1 MAKAFAAAKLN
12 LILHVTGQRSDGYH
26 LLDSYV
32 AMADIGDRITVSPAD
47 ELSLNCTGP
56 FAPDISSGPDN
67 LVMRAAHLFDI
78 SKGAHI
84 QLEKNLPASSGIGG
98 GSSDAAATIR
108 ALSQLWSQPV
118 PALSKLLQLGAD
130 IPVCMSSQLT
140 RMRGIGDQLEML
152 GPPPQFPIILV
163 NPRQGVST
171 PAVFN
176 ALASKQ
182 NPPVLEAMPDPRN
195 REAWLLWLSKQR
207 NDLEVP
213 AQNLVPVIRDVL
225 AALRA
230 APGVALARMS
240 GSGATC
246 FALMQNDAAR
256 DALAAKLRQTHPD
269 WWIASTRICLETF
282 R

>member
-12 LILHVTGQRSDGYH
+12 LILHVTGQRNDGYH
-26 LLDSYV
+26 LLDSFV
-32 AMADIGDRITVSPAD
+32 VMADIGDRITVSPAD
-47 ELSLNCTGP
+47 ELSLDCTGS
-56 FAPDISSGPDN
+56 FAPDIPLGPEN
-67 LVMRAAHLFDI
+67 LVIRAAHLFDV

-98 GSSDAAATIR
+98 GSSDAAAAIR
-108 ALSQLWSQPV
+108 ALSQFWSQPV
-118 PALSKLLQLGAD
+118 PPLTKLLQLGAD
-130 IPVCMSSQLT
+130 IPVCMSLQLT
-140 RMRGIGDQLEML
+140 RMRGIGDQLKML
-152 GPPPQFPIILV
+152 GPPPRFPIILV

-171 PAVFN
+171 PSVFN

-182 NPPVLEAMPDPRN
+182 NPPVFEAMPDPRN

-213 AQNLVPVIRDVL
+213 AQNLVPVIGDVL
-225 AALRA
+225 AALRT
-230 APGVALARMS
+230 APGVSLARMS

-256 DALAAKLRQTHPD
+256 DALAINLMQTHPD
-269 WWIASTRICLETF
+269 WWIASSQICLDRF
-282 R
+282 K